1 MGEVLRPFQRR
12 FLRRALAAG
21 VDTAALSIPRG
32 NGKSFL
38 AAHILE
44 RCLTPGDPLHQPGA
58 EYVLGASSIE
68 QARLTFRFVRAAL
81 EPTGRYRFTDSYTRI
96 GITHLA
102 TNTRLRVISSNAK
115 GAMGLVG
122 VPLAVLDEPGS
133 FETVGG
139 TLMFDAMKTAQGKPG
154 SPLRLVIIGTLAPA
168 ISGWWHDMVADG
180 TRGKTYVQ
188 SLTGKADKWDQWRE
202 ITRCNPLTAISPE
215 FAAKLK
221 EERAE
226 AQRDSRLKARFLSY
240 RLNLPSADSA
250 SMLLTVE
257 DWQQVC
263 AREVPEREGRPLVGL
278 DLGAGRAWSAAVAVF
293 PNGRIEALAVA
304 PGVPGIEAQEKRDRV
319 ASGTYRR
326 LVDSGLL
333 RLAEG
338 LQVPPVAQ
346 VWAAIV
352 AEWGKPKTL
361 TCDRFRLKELE
372 DTVKN
377 GVRLEPRVTRW
388 SEASEDIRALRR
400 GCKDLGWTVAPECRT
415 LIEASLSV
423 AMVKNDDQGSVRLTK
438 NGTSN
443 TARDDVAAALTL
455 AAGAH
460 SRKPVKSGIRSL
472 GHAG

>member
-1 MGEVLRPFQRR
+1 MELRPFQKR
-12 FLRRALAAG
+12 FLRRALAAD

-44 RCLTPGDPLHQPGA
+44 RALTPGDSLNVPGA

-81 EPTGRYRFTDSYTRI
+81 EPSGQYRFTDSYTRI

-102 TNTRLRVISSNAK
+102 TSTKLRVISSNAK
-115 GAMGLVG
+115 AAMGLVG

-133 FETVGG
+133 FEVIGG
-139 TLMFDAMKTAQGKPG
+139 TLMYDAMKTAQGKPG

-168 ISGWWHDMVADG
+168 QSGWWHDMVADG

-188 SLTGKADKWDQWRE
+188 SLTGKVDKWADMRE
-202 ITRCNPLTAISPE
+202 IRRCNPLTAVSPE
-215 FAAKLK
+215 FLDKLK

-226 AQRDSRLKARFLSY
+226 AQRDTRLRARFLSY
-240 RLNLPSADSA
+240 RLNLPSADESA
-250 SMLLTVE
+250 MLLTTA
-257 DWQQVC
+257 DWLELA
-263 AREVPEREGRPLVGL
+263 ARPVPEREGRPLVGV
-278 DLGAGRAWSAAVAVF
+278 DLGGGRAWSAAVAVF

-304 PGVPGIEAQEKRDRV
+304 PGVPDIEAQEKRDRV

-333 RLAEG
+333 RLADG
-338 LQVPPVAQ
+338 LQVPPVAM
-346 VWAAIV
+346 VWAAIQS
-352 AEWGKPKTL
+352 EWGKPKAL
-361 TCDRFRLKELE
+361 ICDRFRLKELE
-372 DTVKN
+372 DTVKH

-400 GCKDLGWTVAPECRT
+400 GVKDGPLTVAPECRA
-415 LIEASLSV
+415 LIEASLSA
-423 AMVKNDDQGSVRLTK
+423 AMVKNDDSGSTRLVK
-438 NGTSN
+438 AGSNN

-460 SRKPVKSGIRSL
+460 SRKPVKSGVRSL
-472 GHAG
+472 GLAG

>member
-1 MGEVLRPFQRR
+1 MDLRPFQKR
-12 FLRRALAAG
+12 FLRRALAAD

-44 RCLTPGDPLHQPGA
+44 RALTPGDSLNVPGA

-81 EPTGRYRFTDSYTRI
+81 EPSGQFRFTDSYTRI
-96 GITHLA
+96 GAVHLA

-122 VPLAVLDEPGS
+122 VPMAVLDEPGS
-133 FETVGG
+133 FEVIGG

-168 ISGWWHDMVADG
+168 QSGWWHDMVADG

-188 SLTGKADKWDQWRE
+188 SLVGKVDKWADMRE
-202 ITRCNPLTAISPE
+202 IRRCNPLTAVSPE
-215 FAAKLK
+215 FLDKLK

-226 AQRDSRLKARFLSY
+226 AQRDTRLRARFLSY
-240 RLNLPSADSA
+240 RLNLPSADESA
-250 SMLLTVE
+250 MLLTIA
-257 DWQQVC
+257 DWLELA
-263 AREVPEREGRPLVGL
+263 ARPVPEREGRPLVGV
-278 DLGAGRAWSAAVAVF
+278 DLGGGRAWSAAVAVF

-304 PGVPGIEAQEKRDRV
+304 PGVPDIEAQEKRDRV

-333 RLAEG
+333 RLADG
-338 LQVPPVAQ
+338 LQVPPVAM
-346 VWAAIV
+346 VWAAIQ
-352 AEWGKPKTL
+352 AEWGKPKAL
-361 TCDRFRLKELE
+361 ICDRFRLKELE
-372 DTVKN
+372 DTVKH

-400 GCKDLGWTVAPECRT
+400 GCKDQGWTVAPECRA
-415 LIEASLSV
+415 LIEASLSA
-423 AMVKNDDQGSVRLTK
+423 AMVKNDDAGSTRLVK
-438 NGTSN
+438 AGSNN

-460 SRKPVKSGIRSL
+460 SRKPVKSGVRSL
-472 GHAG
+472 GLAG